1 MAKYWTN
8 NLANPVTLLACS
20 TCAISLCQDRD
31 VYGPTNLWR
40 FYSLAIAAI
49 IFVTHDLFREIAIP
63 PHHRPSIPCWWFI
76 QKSWIGLCCDL
87 DSFLFFSLSLYL
99 EVVYSGK
106 SWLKRVC
113 VVEASSVSKQ
123 RNYRN
128 LYLPTYLLPSL
139 QKSAF
144 CCQIGLVHIG
154 TRTIERSLASQG
166 LPSSIIV
173 GAFAVRQD

>member
-87 DSFLFFSLSLYL
+87 DSFLFFSLSLS
-99 EVVYSGK
+99 V
-106 SWLKRVC
+106 SWGGLFRQIVT
-113 VVEASSVSKQ
+113 EASLRCWSVLGFKTTK
-123 RNYRN
+123 
-128 LYLPTYLLPSL
+128 LPKLVPTYLPTYYLAC
-139 QKSAF
+139 KSQLFAVK
-144 CCQIGLVHIG
+144 LD
-154 TRTIERSLASQG
+154 
-166 LPSSIIV
+166 SSI
-173 GAFAVRQD
+173 

>member
-87 DSFLFFSLSLYL
+87 DSFLFFSLSLCIL
-99 EVVYSGK
+99 RWSIPANRDWSEFAL
-106 SWLKRVC
+106 LKRPRFQNNETTETC
-113 VVEASSVSKQ
+113 T
-123 RNYRN
+123 
-128 LYLPTYLLPSL
+128 YLPTYYLAC
-139 QKSAF
+139 KSQLFAVK
-144 CCQIGLVHIG
+144 LD
-154 TRTIERSLASQG
+154 
-166 LPSSIIV
+166 SSI
-173 GAFAVRQD
+173 